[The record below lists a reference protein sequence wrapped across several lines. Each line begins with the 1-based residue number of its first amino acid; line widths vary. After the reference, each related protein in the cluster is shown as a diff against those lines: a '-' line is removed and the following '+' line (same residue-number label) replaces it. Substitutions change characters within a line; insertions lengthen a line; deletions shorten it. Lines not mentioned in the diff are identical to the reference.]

1 MRPVLLRARVLM
13 RPETSCR
20 LPVVRPGCTTGCGP
34 SDDQAAGAAAAP
46 RTAEDELRTP
56 ETWCARPAL
65 VAAAARYLA
74 AASGLN
80 GLAAVRERDCMQR
93 SRAFW

>member
-1 MRPVLLRARVLM
+1 MRPVLLTARALM
-13 RPETSCR
+13 RPETSWR
-20 LPVVRPGCTTGCGP
+20 SPVVRPGCTTGCGP
-34 SDDQAAGAAAAP
+34 SGDQAAGAAAAA
-46 RTAEDELRTP
+46 RTEEDELRTP

-80 GLAAVRERDCMQR
+80 GLVPARSRDSMKR